1 MNGWMLKT
9 VDRTVGRCL
18 TWILGSKPVQPG
30 LPIGDAQQVRR
41 VLVIRPGGIGD
52 AVLLLPALRVLKES
66 FPCAEIDI
74 LAERRNA
81 EIFTLCHVVRKIFLY
96 HRARDLAGVFKRSY
110 DLVIDTEQWHRLSA
124 VVALCTRAPVR
135 AGFATNERARLFS
148 HPVPYDQDVYEGSS
162 FLRLVES
169 VIERPIRSD
178 HAGRFMAI
186 PPDLDGQPGPTV
198 IISPG
203 ASIPEKRWGSERFA
217 ELAARLAERGFT
229 VAVVGGKA
237 ERKQGRV
244 GCSSGHSGI
253 TDLTGR
259 LSLRDVASLLARASV
274 LVTPDSG
281 LLHLAS
287 AVGTPTVSLFGASN
301 QTKWAPRGLQHRSL
315 NAKLPC
321 SPCSSFGYTPPCPID
336 RECLRRI
343 SVDEV
348 LTAILDLLTQQF
360 PCCSHSRVESLVPV
374 RPEATI

>member
-1 MNGWMLKT
+1 
-9 VDRTVGRCL
+9 
-18 TWILGSKPVQPG
+18 
-30 LPIGDAQQVRR
+30 
-41 VLVIRPGGIGD
+41 VIRPGGIGD
-52 AVLLLPALRVLKES
+52 AVLLIPALSILKEN
-66 FPCAEIDI
+66 FPCADVDI

-81 EIFTLCHVVRKIFLY
+81 DIFTLCPAVTRILLY
-96 HRARDLAGVFKRSY
+96 HRASDLAGVFKRSY

-148 HPVPYDQDVYEGSS
+148 HPVSYDQDVYEGSS

-169 VIERPIRSD
+169 VIGRPIRSD
-178 HAGRFMAI
+178 HTGPFIAI

-198 IISPG
+198 VISPG

-217 ELAARLAERGFT
+217 ELAARLDEQGLT

-237 ERKQGRV
+237 ERKQARV
-244 GCSSGHSGI
+244 VCSSGHPGV

-259 LSLRDVASLLARASV
+259 LSLRDVARLLARASV

-301 QTKWAPRGLQHRSL
+301 QTKWAPRGLHHRSL

-336 RECLRRI
+336 TECLRRI

-348 LTAILDLLTQQF
+348 LTAILAVLAQEQS
-360 PCCSHSRVESLVPV
+360 PRHSNSLVGS
-374 RPEATI
+374 RTPERSVAAI